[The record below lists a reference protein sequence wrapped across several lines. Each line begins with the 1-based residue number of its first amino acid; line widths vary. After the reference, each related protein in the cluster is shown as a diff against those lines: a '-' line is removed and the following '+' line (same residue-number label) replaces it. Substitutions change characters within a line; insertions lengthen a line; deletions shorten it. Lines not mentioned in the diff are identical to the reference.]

1 MVILEFLK
9 SMIDNFGAAV
19 IVPIIIGII
28 ALFFRV
34 KPQKAFL
41 SALYA
46 GVSLEGISL
55 MVGAFTPIITPLVKN
70 MADAMVNI
78 TGVNLNVFDVGWQAT
93 IPIWYGEPWLSLRQT
108 TLHWASPAWCC

>member
-9 SMIDNFGAAV
+9 ALIDNFGAAI

-28 ALFFRV
+28 ALIFRV

-55 MVGAFTPIITPLVKN
+55 MVGAFTPIITPLVQN
-70 MADAMVNI
+70 MSVVMKGFVSNHPICGI
-78 TGVNLNVFDVGWQAT
+78 TILIWFGVLW
-93 IPIWYGEPWLSLRQT
+93 SLPLPVT
-108 TLHWASPAWCC
+108 SH